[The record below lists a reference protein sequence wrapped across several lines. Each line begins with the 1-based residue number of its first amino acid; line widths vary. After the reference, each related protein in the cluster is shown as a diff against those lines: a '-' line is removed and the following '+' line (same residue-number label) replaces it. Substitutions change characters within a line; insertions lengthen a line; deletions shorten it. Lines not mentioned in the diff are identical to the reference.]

1 MIESSRLIWE
11 KGMQSPEGHRDEMI
25 LETHRLNLGY
35 GDIQI
40 LWDIDIQIRE
50 GEIVALAGSNGA
62 GKSTLL
68 KGMIGLLKPM
78 SGKILFQNK
87 DISSLRPFDRVPIGI
102 SMIPEGREL
111 FYWMTAEENILMGAY
126 SRPDSN
132 EIQKELEWIYNLFPI
147 LSERRHQ
154 QAGTLSGGEQQ
165 MCAIARGL
173 MANPK
178 LLLLDE
184 LSLGLAPVMVD
195 RLVHAIREIHR
206 LRKISIFLVEQD
218 VQTAFELASRG
229 YVIETGKIIA
239 ADTSQNLLND
249 NRIREAYLGI

>member
-1 MIESSRLIWE
+1 ML
-11 KGMQSPEGHRDEMI
+11 
-25 LETHRLNLGY
+25 LETRTLNIGY
-35 GDIQI
+35 GDIQV
-40 LWDIDIQIRE
+40 LWDINLTIDA

-62 GKSTLL
+62 GKTTLL
-68 KGMIGLLKPM
+68 KGLLGVLKPI
-78 SGKILFQNK
+78 SGEILFEDKN
-87 DISSLRPFDRVPIGI
+87 ISALRPYHRVPLGI
-102 SMIPEGREL
+102 SLVPEGREL
-111 FYWMTAEENILMGAY
+111 FYWMGVEENILMGAY
-126 SRPDSN
+126 SRPDADG
-132 EIQKELEWIYNLFPI
+132 IQKDLEWIYNLFPI
-147 LSERRHQ
+147 LKERKHQ

-206 LRKISIFLVEQD
+206 LKRISIFLVEQD

-229 YVIETGKIIA
+229 YVIETGKMIA
-239 ADTSQNLLND
+239 ADTSQNLLSD

>member
-1 MIESSRLIWE
+1 ML
-11 KGMQSPEGHRDEMI
+11 
-25 LETHRLNLGY
+25 LETRSLDIGY
-35 GDIQI
+35 GDIQV
-40 LWDIDIQIRE
+40 LWDIRLAIEE

-62 GKSTLL
+62 GKTTLL
-68 KGMIGLLKPM
+68 RGIIGVLKPLA
-78 SGKILFQNK
+78 GEILFEGR
-87 DISSLRPFDRVPIGI
+87 DVSLLRPYQRVPLGI
-102 SMIPEGREL
+102 SLVPEGREL
-111 FYWMTAEENILMGAY
+111 FYWMGVEENILMGAY
-126 SRPDSN
+126 ARPGADG
-132 EIQKELEWIYNLFPI
+132 IQKDIEWIYDLFPI
-147 LSERRHQ
+147 LKERRSQ

-195 RLVHAIREIHR
+195 RLVQAIREIHR

-218 VQTAFELASRG
+218 VQTAFELAGRG
-229 YVIETGKIIA
+229 YVIETGKIVA
-239 ADTSQNLLND
+239 ADTSENLLRD

>member
-1 MIESSRLIWE
+1 MQRPAGEQHRMLLESRS
-11 KGMQSPEGHRDEMI
+11 
-25 LETHRLNLGY
+25 LNIGY
-35 GDIQI
+35 GDIQV
-40 LWDIDIQIRE
+40 LWDIHLRIDE

-62 GKSTLL
+62 GKTTLL
-68 KGMIGLLKPM
+68 KGLIGILKPI
-78 SGKILFQNK
+78 SGEILFENK
-87 DISSLRPFDRVPIGI
+87 NISALRPYQRVPLGI
-102 SMIPEGREL
+102 SLIPEGREL
-111 FYWMTAEENILMGAY
+111 FYWMEVEENILMGAY
-126 SRPDSN
+126 TRLDSN
-132 EIQKELEWIYNLFPI
+132 GVQKDLEWIYDLFPI
-147 LSERRHQ
+147 LKERKHQ

-229 YVIETGKIIA
+229 YVIETGKIVA
-239 ADTSQNLLND
+239 ADTSKNLLSD
-249 NRIREAYLGI
+249 NRIKEAYLGI